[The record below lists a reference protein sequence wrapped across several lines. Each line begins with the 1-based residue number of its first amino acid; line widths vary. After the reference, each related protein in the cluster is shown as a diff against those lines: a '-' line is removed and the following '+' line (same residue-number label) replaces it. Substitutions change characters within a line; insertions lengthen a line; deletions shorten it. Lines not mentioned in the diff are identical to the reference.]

1 MSQAG
6 PNEEGVPKGKEI
18 VHVPDGADLLAEKPA
33 DSRVG
38 IVVRF
43 ISDKISDVSPD
54 QKAEMAKIDALKKGI
69 MKDVN
74 AMVQTDTNIY
84 LLFVRELKKT
94 NASSDVWEMLRRYID
109 SGIATEAKTRYSVP
123 PHIDYRSFVLIQEMF
138 EKAADGEHMRLF
150 LRVLLESDEKQLA
163 LLAKWLSYHE
173 NDPDKFLNLHHGI
186 SAVRQQS
193 VPQKNQITPARR
205 PNDDNFRR
213 LVNFSNEDLAPTY
226 ETLLVFLEYL
236 TYAKRFNYE
245 EAQNYIAVNLN
256 KQGPYR

>member
-1 MSQAG
+1 MSQIG

-18 VHVPDGADLLAEKPA
+18 VHVPKSADLMAEKPA
-33 DSRVG
+33 DRKID

-43 ISDKISDVSPD
+43 ISDKISSVSPD

-74 AMVQTDTNIY
+74 GMVQKDTNIY
-84 LLFVRELKKT
+84 LLFVRTLQKT
-94 NASSDVWEMLRRYID
+94 NASSAVWEMLRKYID
-109 SGIATEAKTRYSVP
+109 SGIAVEAKTRYSVP
-123 PHIDYRSFVLIQEMF
+123 PHIDYRSFVLIREMF
-138 EKAADGEHMRLF
+138 DEAKDSEHLRLF
-150 LRVLLESDEKQLA
+150 LNVLLESDEKQLA

-173 NDPDKFLNLHHGI
+173 NDPEKFMDLHHGI
-186 SAVRQQS
+186 TAVRQ
-193 VPQKNQITPARR
+193 

-213 LVNFSNEDLAPTY
+213 LVDYSNEDLAPTY

-236 TYAKRFNYE
+236 TLTKRFNYE